1 MSPSPPFCDG
11 MGCFSATFA
20 LLGLKLL
27 FGQKQVTIGSVLLL
41 AAISAAVA
49 QAWVGGGGAWIEVSV
64 MNFVNRTLHEGS
76 SWLGGEH
83 GDTLLRQFAKG
94 LKPDMFGNA
103 GTDTGER
110 DEL

>member
-1 MSPSPPFCDG
+1 MAVPPQPICDG

-27 FGQKQVTIGSVLLL
+27 FGSKQVTIGSVVLL

-49 QAWVGGGGAWIEVSV
+49 QAWVGGTGAWVEVSV
-64 MNFVNRTLHEGS
+64 MNFVNQTLHSG
-76 SWLGGEH
+76 SWLGGEF
-83 GDTLLRQFAKG
+83 GDSLLRKFAHG
-94 LKPDMFGNA
+94 LKPNLFPREETVA
-103 GTDTGER
+103 